1 MLWYCYLTES
11 ERDAYI
17 GHLLQK
23 LENNEL
29 FEDVEEEMLMQ
40 YEANG
45 EFDLVTIK
53 VYRHLSF

>member
-11 ERDAYI
+11 ERDACI

-23 LENNEL
+23 LESNEL

-45 EFDLVTIK
+45 EFDLMAIK